1 MLIFSSMTM
10 LVIEHDGAI
19 QIKSVE
25 ENEQKV
31 EVLLVTVQ
39 NNKMGEKLP
48 FTVTNDLEVG
58 SFPLLYKITRG
69 GSCSSYCYK

>member
-19 QIKSVE
+19 LLKSVE

-48 FTVTNDLEVG
+48 FTVTNEQDG
-58 SFPLLYKITRG
+58 G
-69 GSCSSYCYK
+69 GSSPYYIKC